1 MARTGLDLD
10 LGVRSQVYRLDMGT
24 TVVEQARQHQTQQ
37 RRHARWTVADVA
49 REAGISPDTVRYYER
64 AGLLAAAG
72 RSAAGY
78 RQFDAGSLDRLRFIQ
93 GAQRLGLRLREIR
106 DLLAVRDT
114 GVCPCES
121 AETLLRRRV
130 AEIEREIA
138 RLTTVRGDL
147 EQMLTGLPGP
157 GCPDPEPG
165 TWCPV
170 VPEFTESTGSTRS
183 TERDKGGECS
193 C

>member
-1 MARTGLDLD
+1 
-10 LGVRSQVYRLDMGT
+10 MGT
-24 TVVEQARQHQTQQ
+24 TMRDQ
-37 RRHARWTVADVA
+37 ARWTVADVA

-64 AGLLAAAG
+64 AGLLEPAG

-78 RQFDAGSLDRLRFIQ
+78 RQFDAGSLDRLKFIQ

-106 DLLAVRDT
+106 DLLTVRDT

-138 RLTTVRGDL
+138 RLTALRGDL
-147 EQMLTGLPGP
+147 DRMLTALPGP

-170 VPEFTESTGSTRS
+170 VPDHAQSAEDR
-183 TERDKGGECS
+183 KGGEC
-193 C
+193 

>member
-1 MARTGLDLD
+1 M
-10 LGVRSQVYRLDMGT
+10 ST
-24 TVVEQARQHQTQQ
+24 TVVEAVAQVPRRQ
-37 RRHARWTVADVA
+37 ARWTVADVA

-64 AGLLAAAG
+64 AGLLAPAG
-72 RSAAGY
+72 RSSAGY
-78 RQFDAGSLDRLRFIQ
+78 RQFDAGSLDRLKFIQ

-114 GVCPCES
+114 GICPCES

-138 RLTTVRGDL
+138 RLTALRGDL

-165 TWCPV
+165 TWCPA
-170 VPEFTESTGSTRS
+170 VPGLTEDR
-183 TERDKGGECS
+183 EPEGGEC
-193 C
+193 

>member
-1 MARTGLDLD
+1 
-10 LGVRSQVYRLDMGT
+10 MGT
-24 TVVEQARQHQTQQ
+24 TMRVEP
-37 RRHARWTVADVA
+37 RWTVADVA
-49 REAGISPDTVRYYER
+49 REAGVSPDTVRYYER
-64 AGLLAAAG
+64 AGLLEPPS

-78 RQFDAGSLDRLRFIQ
+78 RQFDSGALDRLRFIQ

-114 GVCPCES
+114 GICPCES

-138 RLTTVRGDL
+138 RLSALRGDL
-147 EQMLTGLPGP
+147 EQMLSGLPGI

-165 TWCPV
+165 TWRPV
-170 VPEFTESTGSTRS
+170 VPEFAEITKAAR
-183 TERDKGGECS
+183 GGGN
-193 C
+193 